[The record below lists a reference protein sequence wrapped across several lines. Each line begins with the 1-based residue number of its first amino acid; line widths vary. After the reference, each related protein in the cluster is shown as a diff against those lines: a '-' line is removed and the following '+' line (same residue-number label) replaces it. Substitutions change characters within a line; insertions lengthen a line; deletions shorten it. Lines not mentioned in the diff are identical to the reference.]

1 MSASPTKTYRV
12 YCFDGVHKALTH
24 DLIEAASDDDAIAK
38 ANAMGFGTRCELWE
52 ANRLVAELESR
63 AA

>member
-1 MSASPTKTYRV
+1 MSASQTKTYRV
-12 YCFDGVHKALTH
+12 YCFDGARQALTN
-24 DLIEAASDDDAIAK
+24 DLIEAASDEEAIAK

-52 ANRLVAELESR
+52 GHRLVAELEAR

>member
-1 MSASPTKTYRV
+1 MSAPANKTYRV

-24 DLIEAASDDDAIAK
+24 DLIEAPSDNEAIAQ
-38 ANAMGFGTRCELWE
+38 ANALDFGTRCELWE
-52 ANRLVAELESR
+52 GDRLVAKLDSR